1 MKVNVLGFGL
11 MAKQISAL
19 LSLGGFRV
27 FIWNHQKAEIADL
40 KRQIKIIKRATGLD
54 GNGEVAFVEK
64 LEDLEDNLTIES
76 VIEDLDVKKS
86 LFEKTR
92 NNISNAYCTNSSSL
106 APGEIGDGVHGL
118 HFFNPIHLGFVEY
131 FEALSPSD
139 DLCQLLDF
147 LRDIKH
153 DIISVHDN
161 RGYLG
166 NNVLFNEISAALKM
180 VEKFNYDV
188 NSISSFYNKFYD
200 GRDVFTIIDLIGV
213 DVVKAILVNLK
224 EVDKTIYVPEC
235 LSVAISQNVLGK
247 KNKTSIKQVLI

>member
-19 LSLGGFRV
+19 LSLGGFSV

-54 GNGEVAFVEK
+54 GSGEVTLVEK

-106 APGEIGDGVHGL
+106 APGRVHVGQFQRW
-118 HFFNPIHLGFVEY
+118 HTVGTD
-131 FEALSPSD
+131 FEPAS
-139 DLCQLLDF
+139 CKCREQTK
-147 LRDIKH
+147 R
-153 DIISVHDN
+153 
-161 RGYLG
+161 
-166 NNVLFNEISAALKM
+166 A
-180 VEKFNYDV
+180 
-188 NSISSFYNKFYD
+188 SSF
-200 GRDVFTIIDLIGV
+200 
-213 DVVKAILVNLK
+213 
-224 EVDKTIYVPEC
+224 
-235 LSVAISQNVLGK
+235 
-247 KNKTSIKQVLI
+247 